1 MDTAELSDDVQSWIS
16 EDYIPAA
23 KVARSHNPQ
32 LQRSNSARYA
42 RKLNYSS
49 ESEDGLKHVGS
60 EAEFSSPLVS
70 LRRKIEDINSLMA
83 DDAPLTSFTQSPSRK
98 PARSRTSSQMSEDA
112 PLTSFN
118 QTPKKETRS
127 RTNTTSRSMIPVS
140 NTPRSKSCERPKAN
154 IVSNNCN
161 INRSKSGDRMSNMSK
176 VKNTPPSAIITPR
189 KYSTATPLKYSKSG
203 TLISNI
209 IDQGKCDLEAN
220 FTKTPRSLLSNPT
233 SATAKKVLRS
243 KSSDSMMKNIVSIQS
258 QQQLQSP
265 VSRARAKSTDA
276 HSANKV
282 FKSRPKHNLSK
293 SMSTDQVR
301 NNIISGGMVMK
312 PDLAALNGTPKSKEN
327 RSFRDWLKRRKNENW
342 TIMRWTRWS
351 WWLVFVSW
359 KVRRGWCWLLCGVSF

>member
-23 KVARSHNPQ
+23 KVPRSHSAQ

-70 LRRKIEDINSLMA
+70 LRRKIEDINSQMS
-83 DDAPLTSFTQSPSRK
+83 DDAPLTSFTQSPQRK
-98 PARSRTSSQMSEDA
+98 PTRSRTNSQMSDDA

-118 QTPKKETRS
+118 QTPKKDTRS

-154 IVSNNCN
+154 SVSNNCN
-161 INRSKSGDRMSNMSK
+161 INRSKSGDRMSNMAK
-176 VKNTPPSAIITPR
+176 VKNSPATPASTIVTPR
-189 KYSTATPLKYSKSG
+189 KYSTTTPLKYSKSG

-243 KSSDSMMKNIVSIQS
+243 KSSDSMMKNIVTIQA
-258 QQQLQSP
+258 QQQLQTP

-276 HSANKV
+276 HSANKI

-293 SMSTDQVR
+293 SMSTDRVR
-301 NNIISGGMVMK
+301 NNIISSEYGTQNMVMK
-312 PDLAALNGTPKSKEN
+312 PDLAALNGATPKSKEN
-327 RSFRDWLKRRKNENW
+327 RSFRDWLKRRKNEN
-342 TIMRWTRWS
+342 
-351 WWLVFVSW
+351 
-359 KVRRGWCWLLCGVSF
+359 